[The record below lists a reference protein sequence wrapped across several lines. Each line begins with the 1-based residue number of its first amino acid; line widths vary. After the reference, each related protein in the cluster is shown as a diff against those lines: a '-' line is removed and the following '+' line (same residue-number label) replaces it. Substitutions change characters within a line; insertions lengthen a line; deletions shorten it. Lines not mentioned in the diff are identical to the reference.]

1 MSPVKNFGGKLSLI
15 SESLAILLNDDFGG
29 VQKFINAFNKKI
41 QEVQGSGYG
50 WLSYNKN
57 TRKLEI
63 ETTKNQDTLIGNNKN
78 LFPLLVIDIWEHA
91 FYIQYQYKKK
101 DYLTNIWNVV
111 NWKMVSDRLSSALN

>member
-1 MSPVKNFGGKLSLI
+1 M
-15 SESLAILLNDDFGG
+15 NDDFGG

-57 TRKLEI
+57 TKKLEI